1 MGEIL
6 VLIIM
11 MGMYATGYISGK
23 AIYKDETNDLNR
35 RLASVRK
42 WWQDGIEESKCLKV
56 FKIKIKNTIEGPGTV
71 QQKYNKIKDLVQEC
85 ESEN

>member
-42 WWQDGIEESKCLKV
+42 WWQDGIEESKCLNKKYHRRTWNCPT
-56 FKIKIKNTIEGPGTV
+56 KI
-71 QQKYNKIKDLVQEC
+71 
-85 ESEN
+85 